1 MAVFVCQKTIQCH
14 PHHHHDLI
22 HCGGRSDGRYDMRHE
37 RDEWVWN
44 HGGADVLSV

>member
-1 MAVFVCQKTIQCH
+1 MAVFVCKKTIQCH

-22 HCGGRSDGRYDMRHE
+22 HCGGRSDGSYDMRNE